1 MYDDVMYKG
10 RFVWNRLKN
19 VLNQKNH
26 HISFENAAAVF
37 EDPFYVEEYDEANS
51 DHEDR
56 YNLTGFLKDWHYITV
71 SFTMRDNLIRI
82 FSARK
87 ADGEE
92 EGAYDDNVRTYFGKR

>member
-1 MYDDVMYKG
+1 MELSEKCSEP
-10 RFVWNRLKN
+10 
-19 VLNQKNH
+19 KNH

-37 EDPFYVEEYDEANS
+37 EDPFSVEEYDEANS
-51 DHEDR
+51 VYEDR

-82 FSARK
+82 LSARE

-92 EGAYDDNVRTYFGKR
+92 EGAYDDNVRIYFGKR